1 MKLNRAGTPKVYR
14 NFYTPKQRPRARSR
28 ANAQI
33 ILLIGLIILVTIL
46 RGGR

>member
-1 MKLNRAGTPKVYR
+1 MKLDRAGTPKVYTS
-14 NFYTPKQRPRARSR
+14 FYTPKQRERARSR
-28 ANAQI
+28 GNAQI

>member
-1 MKLNRAGTPKVYR
+1 MKLNRAGTPKVYG
-14 NFYTPKQRPRARSR
+14 NFYTPKQKARARSR

-46 RGGR
+46 LAGR

>member
-14 NFYTPKQRPRARSR
+14 HFYTPKQRARARSR

-46 RGGR
+46 RGAR